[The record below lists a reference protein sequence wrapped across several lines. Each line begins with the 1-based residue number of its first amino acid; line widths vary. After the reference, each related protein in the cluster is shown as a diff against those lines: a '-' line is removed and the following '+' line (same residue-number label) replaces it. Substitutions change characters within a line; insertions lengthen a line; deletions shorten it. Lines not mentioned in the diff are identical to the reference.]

1 MYPEPNPYGNPYPPP
16 HPPPQQNPYLSP
28 PQQPQQPQQPQL
40 NPYLSPP
47 PPPHA
52 PPHPQAAPYAQPQG
66 AAHGNPEFLAADSRS
81 GIVVDETGVTFDF
94 EGQSAE
100 FPWADIQSVH
110 SKPGGGHRL
119 MVAVVLPGG
128 KFYECVV
135 KARNRVTLEHWF
147 RDLGHVL
154 HVHLG
159 RRDNPGPWTP

>member
-1 MYPEPNPYGNPYPPP
+1 MYPEPNPYANQQQNPYLNPPP
-16 HPPPQQNPYLSP
+16 HPQQNPYLNPP
-28 PQQPQQPQQPQL
+28 PQPQAQP
-40 NPYLSPP
+40 NHYAG
-47 PPPHA
+47 PHA
-52 PPHPQAAPYAQPQG
+52 
-66 AAHGNPEFLAADSRS
+66 NPEFLAADSTS

-100 FPWADIQSVH
+100 FPWSDIQSVH

-135 KARNRVTLEHWF
+135 KARNRVTLEQWF

-154 HVHLG
+154 HVYLG
-159 RRDNPGPWTP
+159 RQDNPASWTP